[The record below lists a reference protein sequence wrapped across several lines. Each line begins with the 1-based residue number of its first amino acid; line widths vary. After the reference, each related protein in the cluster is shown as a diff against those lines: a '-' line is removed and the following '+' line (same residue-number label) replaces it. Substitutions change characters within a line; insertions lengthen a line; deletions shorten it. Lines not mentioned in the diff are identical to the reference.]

1 MSEFKGT
8 RGGAEIT
15 RCQISERISVTSGL
29 FQIAEV
35 FSYDVLC
42 GNNDTKEA
50 LANAKLIID
59 AFKVRQS
66 INCELSE
73 LLEQRNEML
82 AMLDEL
88 YEDVECWLDISSYG
102 YGNKIEQL
110 IKKVKDNE

>member
-1 MSEFKGT
+1 MKEFKGT
-8 RGGAEIT
+8 RGYAEIT

-82 AMLDEL
+82 AMLERVSVNYDKGTQT
-88 YEDVECWLDISSYG
+88 YLDMQ
-102 YGNKIEQL
+102 QL
-110 IKKVKDNE
+110 IKKVKVNG